1 MNPRHRVMRFQARLL
16 LTTNLAVKTMSSWRQ
31 LRLLLPYRNFS
42 RALIGVWFLVIISI
56 ACMPAFAASFDCTLA
71 KAPIEKMVC
80 ADGDLS
86 RLDEMM
92 ASDYSELLLA
102 RPWDEDEVKPG
113 QRAWLARR
121 NACRDRAC
129 VLKAYTTR
137 IGELRVASCA
147 AGPFPDNCDDKATPT
162 FPQTTDG
169 RLMLLSREECRT
181 GESGSGYTIKFKNQS
196 DAIAIQADCIEAG
209 VYDPCD
215 DAGGTWGAA
224 QCAWANLEVA
234 NRRIRRAEAALTAI
248 AHRWKRIAQALPSE
262 LEASSQRW
270 GGLQQQFCSEQN
282 RLYDGPM
289 SDVGEPMGFC
299 MGRTAKERAD
309 KLELLVRDLQKS
321 SIESDGNK
329 MLQFFRQEPR
339 FERPVGRD

>member
-1 MNPRHRVMRFQARLL
+1 MSPRHRMMRLQARFL
-16 LTTNLAVKTMSSWRQ
+16 LTKLAVKTMSRWRQ
-31 LRLLLPYRNFS
+31 LRPLLPCRNFP
-42 RALIGVWFLVIISI
+42 RALIEVWLLVIISI

-71 KAPIEKMVC
+71 KAPIEKMIC

-86 RLDEMM
+86 RLDEML

-102 RPWDEDEVKPG
+102 RPWDEDEVKLG

-129 VLKAYTTR
+129 VLKAYMTR

-147 AGPFPDNCDDKATPT
+147 AGPFPANCEDKAVPR
-162 FPQTTDG
+162 FPQTADG
-169 RLMLLSREECRT
+169 RLMLLSPEECKT
-181 GESGSGYTIKFKNQS
+181 GERGSGYTIKFKNQS
-196 DAIAIQADCIEAG
+196 DAIAVQADCIEAG

-248 AHRWKRIAQALPSE
+248 THRWKRIAQALPSE

-270 GGLQQQFCSEQN
+270 SGQQQFCSKQN

-289 SDVGEPMGFC
+289 SDIGEPIGFC

-309 KLELLVRDLQKS
+309 KLELLVRDLQNS
-321 SIESDGNK
+321 SKESDGNK
-329 MLQFFRQEPR
+329 LLQFLRQEPR
-339 FERPVGRD
+339 FEPRLARD